1 MAGSELDVLARAV
14 RMALEET
21 HAEYAQM
28 PFFVRPMVRRGFVK
42 RTGYDLVAWGRLL
55 DAAARGEVSP
65 GLGAALALL
74 AGHYDTAPARA
85 KRGMG
90 ARPEEL
96 REVERRSATRA
107 AAVRA
112 LAVVLREATAVPGT

>member
-1 MAGSELDVLARAV
+1 MAAPDLDVLATVV
-14 RMALEET
+14 RTVLEET
-21 HAEYAQM
+21 HVEYAQM

-42 RTGYDLVAWGRLL
+42 RTGHDLAAWARLL
-55 DAAARGEVSP
+55 EAAARGEVAS
-65 GLGAALALL
+65 GLGASLARL
-74 AGHYDTAPARA
+74 AGHYDTAPDRA

-112 LAVVLREATAVPGT
+112 LADALR